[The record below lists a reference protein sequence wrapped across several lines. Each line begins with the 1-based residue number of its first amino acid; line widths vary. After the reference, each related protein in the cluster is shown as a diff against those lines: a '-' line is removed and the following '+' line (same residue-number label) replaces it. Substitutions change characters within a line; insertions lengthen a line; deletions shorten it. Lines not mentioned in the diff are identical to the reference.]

1 MINLTDIFRYKTLNL
16 SKAVAFGFTK
26 PDENGVIRYRRII
39 NDDQYAID
47 IIIAKDRNVDYRV
60 IDLTDN
66 SPYEPVKIESA
77 HGAFVGEIREK
88 CEALLKEIAN
98 SCFDLNLFQAEQAGR
113 ITDLIKETLGV
124 SPDFPWDD
132 YPDYAVFR
140 HKDNNKWFAVILTVD
155 IKKIYPDS
163 KDSGNIRILNL
174 KAAPQVVTELIAS
187 CGYAPAY
194 HMNKKHWYTAP
205 LDGSFSEDE
214 LIMQIKKSFEI
225 TLTVKKRRPIG
236 K

>member
-26 PDENGVIRYRRII
+26 PDENSVIRYRRII

-47 IIIAKDRNVDYRV
+47 IIIAKDGNVDYRV
-60 IDLTDN
+60 IDLADN

-88 CEALLKEIAN
+88 CEVLLKEIAN

-113 ITDLIKETLGV
+113 ITALIKENFGV

-140 HKDNNKWFAVILTVD
+140 HQTTT
-155 IKKIYPDS
+155 
-163 KDSGNIRILNL
+163 SGL
-174 KAAPQVVTELIAS
+174 
-187 CGYAPAY
+187 
-194 HMNKKHWYTAP
+194 P
-205 LDGSFSEDE
+205 LS
-214 LIMQIKKSFEI
+214 
-225 TLTVKKRRPIG
+225 
-236 K
+236 

>member
-16 SKAVAFGFTK
+16 SKAVAFGFAK
-26 PDENGVIRYRRII
+26 SDENGVIRYRRVI
-39 NDDQYAID
+39 NDGQYAID
-47 IIIAKDRNVDYRV
+47 IIIAKDGNVDYRV

-88 CEALLKEIAN
+88 CEVLLKEIAN

-113 ITDLIKETLGV
+113 ITALIKETLGV

-140 HKDNNKWFAVILTVD
+140 HKTTT
-155 IKKIYPDS
+155 
-163 KDSGNIRILNL
+163 SGL
-174 KAAPQVVTELIAS
+174 
-187 CGYAPAY
+187 
-194 HMNKKHWYTAP
+194 P
-205 LDGSFSEDE
+205 LS
-214 LIMQIKKSFEI
+214 
-225 TLTVKKRRPIG
+225 
-236 K
+236 